1 MATNTDRIS
10 FGHGEDTIS
19 GTKNP
24 DDISHGH
31 GEDTLSG
38 TTNGETVDH
47 GGTGNIEGGAEEAMR
62 PNEDPTRNHFRWDSS
77 DGYKVF
83 PVSEHPLWQSDPI
96 QDAYSYWGI

>member
-1 MATNTDRIS
+1 
-10 FGHGEDTIS
+10 
-19 GTKNP
+19 
-24 DDISHGH
+24 
-31 GEDTLSG
+31 
-38 TTNGETVDH
+38 
-47 GGTGNIEGGAEEAMR
+47 MR